1 MTSNEKKLNGNKDTE
16 RFLRLLT
23 PIQGRIYAYILS
35 HWPNRSDADDIMQET
50 TAVIWKKFDSYEP
63 GTDFLAWAVTV
74 AKYTVMKYRKNRNNH
89 PIQLNDEAIKA
100 LQAESDTF
108 FKKYDGRLSA
118 LKECVKKLP
127 QRDSTFLELRYEQEM
142 SAQRIANRFDISAR
156 AVYKTLSRV
165 HDVLMRCVRYSMA
178 EDAAS

>member
-1 MTSNEKKLNGNKDTE
+1 MVLNDKNVDDNKDTE

-23 PIQGRIYAYILS
+23 PIQGRIYAYILAN
-35 HWPNRSDADDIMQET
+35 WPNRSDADDIMQET
-50 TAVIWKKFDSYEP
+50 TAVIWKKFDSYKP
-63 GTDFLAWAVTV
+63 GTDFLAWAVTI

-89 PIQLNDEAIKA
+89 PIQFNDEAIKI

-108 FKKYDGRLSA
+108 FRKFDGRLDA

-127 QRDSTFLELRYEQEM
+127 QKDGTFLELRYEQEM
-142 SAQRIANRFDISAR
+142 SAQRIANRFDISSR
-156 AVYKTLSRV
+156 AVYKTLSRI

-178 EDAAS
+178 EDAMS